1 MTTALAATLLAA
13 GICISVVAGGVPYGG
28 SVHTAGMT
36 YPTHCPASQV
46 ECMLISVE
54 CVDYDVSGW
63 CTTLCGVP
71 CGAACLSLGAWY
83 YSLPCSVGCGAICF
97 EACKYCE
104 EWEEN
109 WYCYCP
115 GDLLPTAVAAPV
127 RL

>member
-1 MTTALAATLLAA
+1 M
-13 GICISVVAGGVPYGG
+13 
-28 SVHTAGMT
+28 AGMT

-46 ECMLISVE
+46 ECMLIDVR
-54 CVDYDVSGW
+54 CVDYDASGW
-63 CTTLCGVP
+63 CMTLCGVP
-71 CGAACLSLGAWY
+71 CGAACLDVGSWY
-83 YSLPCSVGCGAICF
+83 YGLACTAGCSIICF

-104 EWEEN
+104 EWEGI